1 VKSEYLRKQV
11 VIAVPKLM
19 LNYSLSRWV
28 KPIGKTLENGY
39 CGGMSMDHYFTSN
52 PSSPLRLTE
61 HSLTLR
67 GHTVGIRSASGT
79 FSPGSLDTGTA
90 QLLKYAPK
98 PPATGTFVD
107 IGCGWG
113 PLTIALALE
122 SPESTVWGIDVNDR
136 ALMATK
142 ANADSLELS
151 HVHTFLPEAFPEGLS
166 IDLIWSNPPSELEKK
181 HFTASSPRGCQSLPQ
196 RRSLVGGGKETR
208 GR

>member
-1 VKSEYLRKQV
+1 
-11 VIAVPKLM
+11 
-19 LNYSLSRWV
+19 
-28 KPIGKTLENGY
+28 
-39 CGGMSMDHYFTSN
+39 MSMDHYFTSN

-166 IDLIWSNPPSELEKK
+166 IDLIWSNPPI
-181 HFTASSPRGCQSLPQ
+181 RI
-196 RRSLVGGGKETR
+196 GKEALHRILSTWLPKLAPNGEAWLVVAKKLGGDSLQTWLNEGNAGNFLATR
-208 GR
+208 METSKGYRIFRVARA